1 MSVPFIETIHT
12 TAATSLGKAKP
23 IRFVQVNVGNG
34 VNEQMLVNFEKRGPK
49 HVEDLVAM
57 KPDIVTLQEMR
68 TFGTPIPSTKPPMIP
83 ECKIKPRDFLHMCSS
98 ALDHDVIF
106 ARRNAGEL
114 AFGQAIL
121 YDPRRFF
128 LKQEVRRWLSTTP
141 TDVSSESHVP
151 LTEGKTESKERKQ
164 PGWGSLVLMAEF
176 NYVHDGKIVWSEG
189 KLPSFW
195 VVNVHF
201 PLDAA
206 TKLKCMRHL
215 VEIIRTD
222 CWSGPR
228 GDDVPVIVS
237 GDMNTFYDMPAVEKT
252 ASTSSGEEQL
262 KVLLGA
268 GFADVTTK
276 IMSRDKVA
284 NTGTFLG
291 FDSDAFKKPPTGLS
305 HLDHICVTPHFALVG
320 ETATLWATQSEL
332 DTRSTPSDHLAVLV
346 ELTCPW

>member
-1 MSVPFIETIHT
+1 M
-12 TAATSLGKAKP
+12 
-23 IRFVQVNVGNG
+23 GNG

-83 ECKIKPRDFLHMCSS
+83 ECKIKSRDFLHMCSS

-106 ARRNAGEL
+106 ARRNAGEF

-141 TDVSSESHVP
+141 TEMSSEVEVKGESKV
-151 LTEGKTESKERKQ
+151 ESKERKQ

-215 VEIIRTD
+215 VEIVRTE

-228 GDDVPVIVS
+228 GADVPVIVS
-237 GDMNTFYDMPAVEKT
+237 GDMNTFYDIPAVEKS

-262 KVLLGA
+262 KVLLDA

-276 IMSRDKVA
+276 VMSLDKVP

-305 HLDHICVTPHFALVG
+305 HLDHICVTSHFLGFDSSSFAFSLQP
-320 ETATLWATQSEL
+320 AILWATQAEL
-332 DTRSTPSDHLAVLV
+332 DTRSTPSDHIAVLV
-346 ELTCPW
+346 ELPCPKICV